1 MKNHKISVSEALR
14 KLEAG
19 ESVTDCSIDFDRIKV
34 EAIDV
39 MKLSKGGIEVPETA
53 IYYDDDDIAFDEDFE
68 SDWVKIDTTNQSKT
82 EVRITLQDDIK
93 QWIKDNHIPLDQLM
107 EKLLEGFYRAQ
118 KMTSDKI

>member
-1 MKNHKISVSEALR
+1 MKNNKISVSEALR

-19 ESVTDCSIDFDRIKV
+19 ESVTDYSIDFDRIKV
-34 EAIDV
+34 EALDV
-39 MKLSKGGIEVPETA
+39 MKLSKGGIEVPEAA

-68 SDWVKIDTTNQSKT
+68 SNWVKVDTSTQSKI

-93 QWIKDNHIPLDQLM
+93 QWIEDNHVPLDQLM

-118 KMTSDKI
+118 KMTSEKA